1 VDQRPW
7 RIGARLL
14 CSSLTGE
21 PSVGTGNTMTFLGWL
36 ISILGYGLTLLLL
49 PVVLLV
55 KKRQPVS
62 SVAWMLAIVLVPIA
76 GAVLFLVFG
85 INRVERRKASKLR
98 STERLAEQLPQ
109 ATEPLRLPREEDR
122 PETRRLMRLAQRLT
136 GNWPTEGNDI
146 ELLADTNRT
155 IGLIEQA
162 LLGARESIHLEYY
175 IWQPDKTGTRIR
187 DLLIRKAREGIRVR
201 FLYDRFGSF
210 WLTKRFLRPMREA
223 GIQVA
228 SFLPGQIFRERWS
241 LNLRSHRKIVVVDDR
256 VAFTG
261 GVNIGDEYVGR
272 NLAFGFWRDAHL
284 RIVGPEVRRHQ
295 LVFAEDWFYATGEV
309 LPEVESRPPES
320 APGTVTAQTVSGGP
334 EDETSV
340 FQALI
345 LAAINEA
352 HDRVLLVTSYFAPP
366 TAIITALE
374 NAAFR
379 GTRVRLLLSGRRNH
393 LWTLLAGRAIYDSL
407 LKAGV
412 EIAEYQ
418 RGLLHSK
425 TLTIDGHWS
434 LVGSANLDCRSL
446 FLNFES
452 GVILYD
458 QPLAEQLEQQFERDL
473 QDSTV
478 VDPEAWARRPWFQV
492 VGENLCRLFTPVL

>member
-1 VDQRPW
+1 
-7 RIGARLL
+7 
-14 CSSLTGE
+14 
-21 PSVGTGNTMTFLGWL
+21 MTFLGWL
-36 ISILGYGLTLLLL
+36 IPILSYGLTLLLL

-55 KKRQPVS
+55 KKRQSVS
-62 SVAWMLAIVLVPIA
+62 SVAWMLAIVFMPIG
-76 GAVLFLVFG
+76 GAVLFLLFG

-98 STERLAEQLPQ
+98 STEKLAEQRPQ
-109 ATEPLRLPREEDR
+109 YSAPQRLPRDDDR

-136 GNWPTEGNDI
+136 DTWPTEGNDI
-146 ELLADTNRT
+146 ELLTDTNRT
-155 IGLIEQA
+155 LGLIEQA

-187 DLLIRKAREGIRVR
+187 DLLIKKAREGVRVR
-201 FLYDRFGSF
+201 FLYDGFGSF

-223 GIQVA
+223 GIQIA
-228 SFLPGQIFRERWS
+228 TFLPGQTFRERWS
-241 LNLRSHRKIVVVDDR
+241 LNLRSHRKIAVMDSR

-261 GVNIGDEYVGR
+261 GMNIGDEYIGR
-272 NLAFGFWRDAHL
+272 SSAFGFWRDSHL
-284 RIVGPEVRRHQ
+284 RVVGPEVWQHQ
-295 LVFAEDWFYATGEV
+295 VVFAEDWFYATGEV
-309 LPEVESRPPES
+309 LPEIESLPPES
-320 APGTVTAQTVSGGP
+320 AHGTVTAQTVSGGP

-340 FQALI
+340 FQALM
-345 LAAINEA
+345 LSAINEA
-352 HDRVLLVTSYFAPP
+352 HDRILLMTSYFAPP
-366 TAIITALE
+366 SAIIAALE

-379 GTRVRLLLSGRRNH
+379 GVRVRLLLSGRLNH
-393 LWTLLAGRAIYDSL
+393 LGALLAGRSIYDSL

-434 LVGSANLDCRSL
+434 LVGSPNLDCRSL

-458 QPLAEQLEQQFERDL
+458 QRLAEQLEQQFELDTK
-473 QDSTV
+473 DSKPIH
-478 VDPEAWARRPWFQV
+478 PETWEHRPWFHI
-492 VGENLCRLFTPVL
+492 VGENFCRLFTPVL